1 MLKLSRNV
9 FSETQL
15 TSNNCAIQFK
25 YVKEL
30 HKIQKEEVLRLANKL
45 CGAHVIFLIKKMSV
59 K

>member
-45 CGAHVIFLIKKMSV
+45 CGAHVIFLKK